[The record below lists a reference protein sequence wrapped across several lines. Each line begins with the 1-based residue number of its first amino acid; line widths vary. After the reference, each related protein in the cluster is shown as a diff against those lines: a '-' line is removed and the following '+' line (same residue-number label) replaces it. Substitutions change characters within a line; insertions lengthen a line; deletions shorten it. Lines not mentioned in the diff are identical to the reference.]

1 MTETPTDWERVES
14 FCTTSACPCAE
25 KPFPPY
31 CLSMI
36 MPRKPD
42 LRM

>member
-1 MTETPTDWERVES
+1 MTDTPTDWERVES
-14 FCTTSACPCAE
+14 FCTTKAWPWAE

-31 CLSMI
+31 FLSMI
-36 MPRKPD
+36 MPRNPF